1 LKLPSI
7 RTLRKYHRIAR
18 VGEIARRYFAMNA
31 FDGVLTILG
40 VLVGSWFGNVRDAGA
55 VVTLGIAASFAMGV
69 SGFYGAYMTEKA
81 ERSRSLAELEE
92 STLCNL
98 RDTDIGHASTYATIV
113 VSLVDGFSPFAAAVI
128 AVSPFF
134 LGDIIP
140 IETAFYAAFALA
152 FAELFALGMYL
163 GAISRDRMVLS
174 GIKMVTAGLVCV
186 AMGYAL
192 GATA

>member
-1 LKLPSI
+1 MKLPSI

-40 VLVGSWFGNVRDAGA
+40 VLVGSWFGHVRDAGA
-55 VVTLGIAASFAMGV
+55 VVTLGLAASFAMGV

-92 STLCNL
+92 STLSNL

-113 VSLVDGFSPFAAAVI
+113 VSLVDGFSPFAAASI

-134 LGDIIP
+134 LGDNIP
-140 IETAFYAAFALA
+140 IETAFYVAFFLA
-152 FAELFALGMYL
+152 FTELFALGMYL
-163 GAISRDRMVLS
+163 GAISKNRMVLS
-174 GIKMVTAGLVCV
+174 GIKMVSAGLVCV

>member
-1 LKLPSI
+1 MKLPSI

-40 VLVGSWFGNVRDAGA
+40 VLVGGFFGQVRDAGA
-55 VVTLGIAASFAMGV
+55 VLTLGMAASFAMGV

-81 ERSRSLAELEE
+81 ERNRELAELEE
-92 STLCNL
+92 STLSNL
-98 RDTDIGHASTYATIV
+98 KHTDIGHASTYATIV
-113 VSLVDGFSPFAAAVI
+113 VSLVDGFSPFAAAAI

-134 LGDIIP
+134 LGDAIP

-152 FAELFALGMYL
+152 FCELFALGLFL
-163 GAISRDRMVLS
+163 GAISREKMILS
-174 GIKMVTAGLVCV
+174 GIKMVSAGLICV
-186 AMGYAL
+186 AVGYAL
-192 GATA
+192 GTTT

>member
-1 LKLPSI
+1 
-7 RTLRKYHRIAR
+7 
-18 VGEIARRYFAMNA
+18 MNA

-40 VLVGSWFGNVRDAGA
+40 VLVGSWFGHVRDAGA

-92 STLCNL
+92 STLSNL

-128 AVSPFF
+128 AVSPFL

-152 FAELFALGMYL
+152 FTELFALGMYL

-174 GIKMVTAGLVCV
+174 GVKMVTAGLVCV

>member
-1 LKLPSI
+1 MKLPSI

-40 VLVGSWFGNVRDAGA
+40 VLVGSYFGQVRDAGA

-81 ERSRSLAELEE
+81 ERNRSLVELEK
-92 STLCNL
+92 STLSNL

-128 AVSPFF
+128 AVAPFL
-134 LGDIIP
+134 LGDMIP
-140 IETAFYAAFALA
+140 IETAFYTAFALA
-152 FAELFALGMYL
+152 FTELFALGVYL

-186 AMGYAL
+186 AMGYAI